1 MKKLVF
7 AFMVL
12 TLLTG
17 CWWSPTHWDEAEQRA
32 SCEKS
37 YPDDAAAAKKCYDTA
52 YLGFERDKAKQT
64 NDLMK

>member
-7 AFMVL
+7 AFMAL

-17 CWWSPTHWDEAEQRA
+17 CWWSSTNWDEAEQRA

-37 YPDDAAAAKKCYDTA
+37 YPGDAAAAKKCYDTA
-52 YLGFERDKAKQT
+52 YLAFEG
-64 NDLMK
+64 